1 MAAALTSLAADG
13 VRPRGRRTYA
23 EAGIRGSLT
32 GPYML
37 WCHPFTTTTHTT
49 YVVESPVKL
58 HTLHMELWKHMTN
71 RQRLEIEAHIALQNE
86 INALPEIRSDTP
98 DVETRLAERNA
109 KVAQLAKLGEQ
120 LAAAIESESTPTD
133 STPESRE
140 WSALNDRFDLGAMFG
155 NVIEHRVS
163 AGEIAEVQSER
174 GLAANAVPTELLME
188 HRAVTP
194 APADVGQTQNG
205 IEGFVFPQSAAAF
218 LGIPSPIVPVGDT
231 TFPVLTSDPA
241 AGTPAENDPQT
252 ETTGAFTADV
262 LTPGRIQAS
271 FFWSREDAGRMAGMG
286 DALRD
291 ALAGG
296 LAEKLD
302 QQIMGGTNGL
312 FTGTNLANHARG
324 AASDYA
330 HYVAEL
336 LYGRV
341 DGRYAGDLA
350 DIRVVMGSDTFAN
363 AATKLPTN
371 GEVNALARI
380 RNDSAG
386 VRVSAHVPDA
396 SGNKQNAVVRLGQ
409 RRDMVAPLWGG
420 VTLIPDEITKA
431 ANGQIVLTAVLLHA
445 VKILRSGGFYKQETN
460 HS

>member
-1 MAAALTSLAADG
+1 
-13 VRPRGRRTYA
+13 
-23 EAGIRGSLT
+23 
-32 GPYML
+32 ML
-37 WCHPFTTTTHTT
+37 I
-49 YVVESPVKL
+49 S
-58 HTLHMELWKHMTN
+58 
-71 RQRLEIEAHIALQNE
+71 QRVQLKM
-86 INALPEIRSDTP
+86 S
-98 DVETRLAERNA
+98 ETRE
-109 KVAQLAKLGEQ
+109 KLND
-120 LAAAIESESTPTD
+120 LAAAESADDISQRDKLAAELKALESEYRAAITTEAE

-140 WSALNDRFDLGAMFG
+140 WSDLSDRFDIGEMFG

-174 GLAANAVPTELLME
+174 GLAANAIPTEMLME

-194 APADVGQTQNG
+194 APADTGQTQNQ
-205 IEGFVFPQSAAAF
+205 IEGYVFPRSVADF
-218 LGIPSPIVPVGDT
+218 LGIPSPIVGVGDT
-231 TFPVLTSDPA
+231 TFPVLTSNPS
-241 AGTPAENDPQT
+241 AGTPAENANQA

-286 DALRD
+286 DALRE
-291 ALAGG
+291 ALQGG
-296 LAEKLD
+296 IADKLD
-302 QQIMGGTNGL
+302 SEIMRGANGL
-312 FTGTNLANHARG
+312 LTGTNLANHARG
-324 AASDYA
+324 SASDYA

-363 AATKLPTN
+363 AATKLPAN

-409 RRDMVAPLWGG
+409 RRDMVAPLFGG
-420 VTLIPDEITKA
+420 VTLIPDEVTKA
-431 ANGQIVLTAVLLHA
+431 ATGEIVLTAVLLHA